1 MLRRKVETSSN
12 ASALSI
18 LFRLIGNDHIEI
30 ELQGDWTSGASGH
43 QFLKI
48 CSALV
53 SNRINGL
60 ICKLIALDNI
70 AMQITFL
77 TQLENLTINRRYA
90 YFCSSWK
97 MVVLHIF

>member
-1 MLRRKVETSSN
+1 MLRRKVETSSQCFGFVH
-12 ASALSI
+12 LVQ
-18 LFRLIGNDHIEI
+18 IGNDYIEI
-30 ELQGDWTSGASGH
+30 ELQGNWTSGASGH

-70 AMQITFL
+70 ALQITFL

-90 YFCSSWK
+90 YFCPSWK
-97 MVVLHIF
+97 MVATSV